1 MKRLWKTQLPAFL
14 LAIVMVVGM
23 VPAALATD
31 VDIAYT
37 VDAGEKVEL
46 KASSFK
52 TLFEKKYSNFCALS
66 FTDTDGFDDYGYF
79 YTDNYNGKRPIST
92 RPTWRTPISITAT
105 RR

>member
-37 VDAGEKVEL
+37 VDAGAEGQQLQNAV
-46 KASSFK
+46 
-52 TLFEKKYSNFCALS
+52 
-66 FTDTDGFDDYGYF
+66 
-79 YTDNYNGKRPIST
+79 
-92 RPTWRTPISITAT
+92 
-105 RR
+105 